1 MGAHS
6 IPNFD
11 RDPVFDLN
19 KARDVSLTLEERGY
33 LKEMILTYKNMF
45 SEQMTSMKFGRSTDM
60 QKAEAYREKQLF
72 YASCIMEKLK
82 LADSD

>member
-11 RDPVFDLN
+11 RDPVYDLN
-19 KARDVSLTLEERGY
+19 KPRDVSLTLEERGY

-60 QKAEAYREKQLF
+60 QKAEAYRGKRLF
-72 YASCIMEKLK
+72 YAACILEKLT
-82 LADSD
+82 LADSN

>member
-19 KARDVSLTLEERGY
+19 KPRDVSLTLEERGY

-60 QKAEAYREKQLF
+60 QKAEAYRERQIF
-72 YASCIMEKLK
+72 YATCIMEKLK